1 LKLIILDR
9 DGVINF
15 DSDEYIKSPE
25 EWLPIP
31 GSPEAIA
38 HLTRAGYTVVV
49 ASNQSGVG
57 RGLFDFQTL
66 RRIHEKMQQEVAQA
80 GGNIA
85 AIFFC
90 PHTPDDHCDCRKPK
104 PGLFKQITQQFH
116 CDLHGVYAVGD
127 SLRDVEAARAV
138 GALPILVRTGKGS
151 RISQQDVPGDV
162 PVYEN
167 LDAFVSAL
175 LTVPKH

>member
-1 LKLIILDR
+1 MKLIILDR

-25 EWLPIP
+25 EWVPIP
-31 GSPEAIA
+31 GSLEAITR
-38 HLTRAGYTVVV
+38 LNRAGYTVVV

-57 RGLFDFQTL
+57 RGLFDPQTL
-66 RRIHEKMQQEVAQA
+66 WSIHEKMQQGVAKA

-151 RISQQDVPGDV
+151 RISLQDVLGDV
-162 PVYEN
+162 PVYDN
-167 LDAFVSAL
+167 LAAFVDAL
-175 LTVPKH
+175 LTASKP